1 MTQLILNGVV
11 LPESVKGGYKITKE
25 PLSRNVE
32 MISGRMVRELRGNV
46 WHITYQFG
54 YFAEDLKNEVL
65 AACEK
70 GKREPIVCGFLPQ
83 ESSGELTYSDFYVIS
98 VTRPTF
104 MWSREGKPLWGDFVV
119 ELREV
124 RPHD

>member
-1 MTQLILNGVV
+1 M
-11 LPESVKGGYKITKE
+11 PESVKGGYKVAKE

-46 WHITYQFG
+46 WHSTYQFG
-54 YFAEDLKNEVL
+54 YFAEGLKNEVL